1 MQKLHSKLDLSIT
14 PQDFS
19 NMLYDE
25 LSWQPKD
32 LEGIQKII
40 SKCPPESECIKIL
53 KSISGKQSMKKYV
66 YSMRNRIVH
75 ETREAIIP
83 STDNETW
90 DKAIAGMLYL
100 LKEI

>member
-1 MQKLHSKLDLSIT
+1 
-14 PQDFS
+14 
-19 NMLYDE
+19 MLYDE

-32 LEGIQKII
+32 LEGIEKII
-40 SKCPPESECIKIL
+40 DKCPLESECIKIL
-53 KSISGKQSMKKYV
+53 KSLSGEQSMAKYI

-83 STDNETW
+83 LADNETW

-100 LKEI
+100 LKAI